1 MGCTSFESAKQFY
14 IEMVTDLCKN
24 FPIMDEVFHYGKDFI
39 KEKRAQDPFTI
50 YEGYTL
56 ANELLQLHIPTYL
69 KEKYRVKICR
79 GAYRIV
85 FISND
90 YDYVLKISYDN
101 DEGKDCN
108 QTEKELYEQAAVDGV
123 EQYFASVDDIGII
136 FSSYANMYLA
146 EKCEVD
152 EEKLNK
158 YEDCSDPKLEN
169 IRALSQKYT
178 EEHNCYSLTE
188 GCGDC
193 VLYAFIHD
201 YFTENSEDLYAL
213 VKFLETFGITDL
225 HDNNVGFDFQGK
237 IKIID
242 YSLCW

>member
-1 MGCTSFESAKQFY
+1 MGCTSFELAKQFY
-14 IEMVTDLCKN
+14 IEMATDLCEK
-24 FPIMDEVFHYGKDFI
+24 FPIIDEIFHYGKNFI
-39 KEKRAQDPFTI
+39 RKNRLQNSFTFCNLDD
-50 YEGYTL
+50 EF
-56 ANELLQLHIPTYL
+56 ARLHISTYL
-69 KEKYRVKICR
+69 KEKYRAKICR

-90 YDYVLKISYDN
+90 YDYVLKISYD
-101 DEGKDCN
+101 DEDGKDCN
-108 QTEKELYEQAAVDGV
+108 KIEKYLYEQAAVNGV

-136 FSSYANMYLA
+136 FPFYANMYLA

-152 EEKLNK
+152 EGKLNE
-158 YEDCSDPKLEN
+158 YADCSNSRLED
-169 IRALSQKYT
+169 IRVLSQKYT
-178 EEHNCYSLTE
+178 KEHSCYSLTE

-201 YFTENSEDLYAL
+201 YFTENSEGLYAL
-213 VKFLETFGITDL
+213 VKFLETFCITDL
-225 HDNNVGFDFQGK
+225 HDNNVGFDLQGK